1 VTVIIFSDQCIAD
14 IKESI
19 RSTARGD
26 RLALLG
32 DILRSW
38 EANEL
43 KERLSLETN
52 ELKEHLSLETNE
64 DKEQRKY
71 RLGKALKAA
80 KALSEALDA
89 LKDFDCAYVDYH
101 AEHEIFAALKQENTA
116 FIPAVER
123 AIGSAKPGHPRVLVP
138 YFVVL
143 DAAAIYKYLTG
154 KEATRTE
161 AQGAFTH
168 FCTPIWN
175 AVFGEKKR
183 GFTAAMKKLEG
194 ERKAGRGVSPIIANL
209 CLRQPKT

>member
-1 VTVIIFSDQCIAD
+1 MTGIIFSDQCIAD
-14 IKESI
+14 IKASI

-32 DILRSW
+32 DILHSW

-43 KERLSLETN
+43 N
-52 ELKEHLSLETNE
+52 EHLSPETKE
-64 DKEQRKY
+64 DKERRQY

-89 LKDFDCAYVDYH
+89 LKDFDCVYVDYH
-101 AEHEIFAALKQENTA
+101 AEHEVFAALKQENTA
-116 FIPAVER
+116 FIPAIER

-138 YFVVL
+138 YLVVL

-161 AQGAFTH
+161 AVGAFTD

-175 AVFGEKKR
+175 AVFGEGES

-209 CLRQPKT
+209 RLRQSKA

>member
-1 VTVIIFSDQCIAD
+1 VTGIIFSDQCIAD

-19 RSTARGD
+19 RSTARGG

-32 DILRSW
+32 DILHNW

-43 KERLSLETN
+43 N
-52 ELKEHLSLETNE
+52 EHLSPETKE
-64 DKEQRKY
+64 DKERRQY

-89 LKDFDCAYVDYH
+89 LKDFDCAYVDHH
-101 AEHEIFAALKQENTA
+101 AEYGVFAALKQENTA

-161 AQGAFTH
+161 AKGAFTD

-175 AVFGEKKR
+175 AVFGEGKS

-194 ERKAGRGVSPIIANL
+194 ERKVGRGVSPIIANL
-209 CLRQPKT
+209 CLRLSKA

>member
-1 VTVIIFSDQCIAD
+1 MTGIVFSDQCIAD

-32 DILRSW
+32 DILRYW
-38 EANEL
+38 EAND
-43 KERLSLETN
+43 
-52 ELKEHLSLETNE
+52 LKEHLSLETNE
-64 DKEQRKY
+64 DKERRQY
-71 RLGKALKAA
+71 RLDNALKAA

-89 LKDFDCAYVDYH
+89 LKDFDCAYVDHH
-101 AEHEIFAALKQENTA
+101 AEYGVFAALKQENTA

-123 AIGSAKPGHPRVLVP
+123 AIGSSKPGHPRVFVP
-138 YFVVL
+138 YLVVL
-143 DAAAIYKYLTG
+143 DAAAIYKCITG

-175 AVFGEKKR
+175 AVFGERKR
-183 GFTAAMKKLEG
+183 GYTAAMKKLEG
-194 ERKAGRGVSPIIANL
+194 ERKAGRGVSPMIANL
-209 CLRQPKT
+209 RLRQSKA

>member
-1 VTVIIFSDQCIAD
+1 MTGIIFPDQCIAD
-14 IKESI
+14 IKKSI
-19 RSTARGD
+19 HSTARGD

-43 KERLSLETN
+43 KE
-52 ELKEHLSLETNE
+52 HLSLETNE
-64 DKEQRKY
+64 DKERRKY

-89 LKDFDCAYVDYH
+89 LNDFDRAYVDHH
-101 AEHEIFAALKQENTA
+101 AEHEVFAALKPANTA
-116 FIPAVER
+116 FIPVAER
-123 AIGSAKPGHPRVLVP
+123 AIGSSKPGHPRVLVP
-138 YFVVL
+138 YLVVL
-143 DAAAIYKYLTG
+143 DAAAIYKCLTG

-161 AQGAFTH
+161 AEGAFTH

-175 AVFGEKKR
+175 AVFGEKKS

>member
-1 VTVIIFSDQCIAD
+1 MTGIIFSDQCIAD

-26 RLALLG
+26 RLASLG
-32 DILRSW
+32 DILRYW
-38 EANEL
+38 EAND
-43 KERLSLETN
+43 
-52 ELKEHLSLETNE
+52 LKEHLSLETNE
-64 DKEQRKY
+64 DKERRQY

-89 LKDFDCAYVDYH
+89 LNDFDGAYVDHH
-101 AEHEIFAALKQENTA
+101 AENGVFAALKQENTA

-123 AIGSAKPGHPRVLVP
+123 AIGSSKPGHPRVFVP
-138 YFVVL
+138 YLVVL
-143 DAAAIYKYLTG
+143 DAAAIYKCITG

-175 AVFGEKKR
+175 AVFGERKR
-183 GFTAAMKKLEG
+183 GYTAAMKKLEG
-194 ERKAGRGVSPIIANL
+194 ERKAGRGVSPMIANL

>member
-1 VTVIIFSDQCIAD
+1 MTGIIFSDQCIAD

-43 KERLSLETN
+43 KEHR
-52 ELKEHLSLETNE
+52 SLETNE

-80 KALSEALDA
+80 KVLSEALDA

-101 AEHEIFAALKQENTA
+101 AEHEVFAALKQENTA
-116 FIPAVER
+116 FIPAIER
-123 AIGSAKPGHPRVLVP
+123 AVGIPKRGHPRTFVEYL
-138 YFVVL
+138 VVL
-143 DAAAIYKYLTG
+143 DAAAIYTHLTG
-154 KEATRTE
+154 KEANRTE
-161 AQGAFTH
+161 AKGAFTD

-175 AVFGEKKR
+175 AVFGEGKS
-183 GFTAAMKKLEG
+183 GFTAAMKKLEN
-194 ERKAGRGVSPIIANL
+194 ERKAGQGVSPIIANL
-209 CLRQPKT
+209 RLRQSKA